1 MQSRNA
7 RIGMVL
13 FLIYTALYS
22 GFVLINTFN
31 PALMERTPFAGVNLA
46 IWYGMAL
53 IIGAF
58 LMAVLYGLLCK
69 NEGEQK
75 PEGGAK

>member
-7 RIGMVL
+7 RIGMML
-13 FLIYTALYS
+13 FVIYLLLYS

-31 PALMERTPFAGVNLA
+31 PQLMEKTPFAGVNLA

-58 LMAVLYGLLCK
+58 VMAMIYGFICT
-69 NEGEQK
+69 
-75 PEGGAK
+75 PEGDEPSDGGEK